1 MPVFTPFAFQGAASQ
16 TRTAF
21 NFVTG
26 SSSTDVQI
34 IFVAFTPYYPFPSVY
49 LDDENLAT
57 ATTVYAGSTGLTKNS
72 NSFYISDVD
81 FCKGN
86 LDQTIYRYW
95 DGSGTGSLSPATTGP
110 GYGYST
116 FYSASLCSGGGSTVV
131 RYEGGVS
138 PAATGFNKCFLPAG
152 TSVKVSGSVDCYSI
166 TSLIQPAGSGASI
179 TAPYITNI
187 YTNCAG
193 CT

>member
-1 MPVFTPFAFQGAASQ
+1 MSVFTPFAFQGAASQ

-34 IFVAFTPYYPFPSVY
+34 TFVAFTPYYPFPSVY

-86 LDQTIYRYW
+86 LDQTIYRYYCTKYCHCIGVYCVSHFGW
-95 DGSGTGSLSPATTGP
+95 LDWATI
-110 GYGYST
+110 
-116 FYSASLCSGGGSTVV
+116 FRC
-131 RYEGGVS
+131 RI
-138 PAATGFNKCFLPAG
+138 K
-152 TSVKVSGSVDCYSI
+152 
-166 TSLIQPAGSGASI
+166 LI
-179 TAPYITNI
+179 Y
-187 YTNCAG
+187 
-193 CT
+193 

>member
-1 MPVFTPFAFQGAASQ
+1 MSVFTPFAFRGAASQ

-26 SSSTDVQI
+26 SIITDVQI
-34 IFVAFTPYYPFPSVY
+34 TFVAFTPYYPFPSVY

-57 ATTVYAGSTGLTKNS
+57 ATTVYASSTGLTKNP

-81 FCKGN
+81 FCKNN

-95 DGSGTGSLSPATTGP
+95 DGSGTGSLSSATTGP

-116 FYSASLCSGGGSTVV
+116 YYSASLCAGGSPTLV
-131 RYEGGVS
+131 RYEAGQS
-138 PAATGFNKCFLPAG
+138 PAATGYSKCYLPPG
-152 TSVKVSGSVDCYSI
+152 TSVKVSGSASCYSI
-166 TSLIQPAGSGASI
+166 TALHQPKGYISGGE
-179 TAPYITNI
+179 PLITNI
-187 YTNCAG
+187 YATCG
-193 CT
+193 SCT

>member
-1 MPVFTPFAFQGAASQ
+1 MSAFTPFAFQGASSQ
-16 TRTAF
+16 LRTAF

-26 SSSTDVQI
+26 SSSSDVGI
-34 IFVAFTPYYPFPSVY
+34 TFVAFTPYYPFPSVY

-57 ATTVYAGSTGLTKNS
+57 ATTVYASSTGLGLNP

-86 LDQTIYRYW
+86 LNQTIYRYW

-116 FYSASLCSGGGSTVV
+116 FYSASLCSGGGNTLVSFTS
-131 RYEGGVS
+131 GSS
-138 PAATGFNKCFLPAG
+138 PAPTGYSKCFLPAG
-152 TSVKVSGSVDCYSI
+152 TSVKVSGSTDCYTI
-166 TSLIQPAGSGASI
+166 TGLHQPAGTTP
-179 TAPYITNI
+179 TAPNITNI

-193 CT
+193 CP